1 MRSVVSAVRMS
12 VNQHEVQGVQNMKG
26 RKDRHLVVV
35 DNLKPARVLDPWF
48 PINLDWICCG
58 HEHFDRLALPK
69 PSCT

>member
-35 DNLKPARVLDPWF
+35 DNLKPARLLDPWF
-48 PINLDWICCG
+48 PINLDWIC
-58 HEHFDRLALPK
+58 
-69 PSCT
+69 